1 MVIKEAYDPHCEL
14 PFKGNMD
21 LVRLEETIN
30 RVGRNRIPLVM
41 LTITNNSGGGQPVS
55 MDNIRQ
61 TRALL
66 SRYHIP
72 LFFDACR
79 FAENCFFIKEREPGY
94 ASKSI
99 LDIARELFSYGDGCT
114 MSAKKDGLV
123 NIGGFLSLNDDQ
135 WAQDDYQHAH
145 PGRRLSDLWWIGRP

>member
-1 MVIKEAYDPHCEL
+1 MCIPNNIHFDTTRANVEHQGAQALDVVIKEAYDPHCEL

-66 SRYHIP
+66 NRYGIPSFSMPAASRRTVFRQGARARLREHVDSRHRAGAVSYERP
-72 LFFDACR
+72 QMSVAPRDV
-79 FAENCFFIKEREPGY
+79 ENRR
-94 ASKSI
+94 
-99 LDIARELFSYGDGCT
+99 ARVT
-114 MSAKKDGLV
+114 
-123 NIGGFLSLNDDQ
+123 
-135 WAQDDYQHAH
+135 
-145 PGRRLSDLWWIGRP
+145 